1 MLLNGAGSVLD
12 GLENILN
19 MPIQMPLFSNL
30 YKMFVSGGK
39 RPHDSRRGF
48 IYHSYPHHG
57 DLENHQGHSPALVN
71 RGDFAKHLDGVNPL
85 KEGQE

>member
-19 MPIQMPLFSNL
+19 TPIQMPLFSNL

-48 IYHSYPHHG
+48 IYHSYSHHG
-57 DLENHQGHSPALVN
+57 DLENHQGHSPAPSQPGRLCKAS
-71 RGDFAKHLDGVNPL
+71 GWCQPT
-85 KEGQE
+85 